1 MIVSFV
7 MFVLSLVLFLA
18 FQAQGIYTGDSGD
31 LVIAAYIGGVPH
43 PPGYPLYTLLGFLLS
58 KLPFFSVSWRLSLL
72 SSIPHAMS
80 VGLVFLL
87 IYYLTKKNTWAALFG
102 SLLLLSN
109 YLFFLYSTT
118 PEVFAMFDLFILACW
133 FLLYRWQETWNFRYF
148 YYACFVF
155 GLSLTHHHVMAFFV
169 PAFSYFIWKNTHAY
183 KKKLTMRRVFLSILS
198 FLVGLLPY
206 AYVPVAAVRDTII
219 NWDRAVDLS
228 GFVRL
233 VTRADYGTFVSGGGY
248 GETLVERWF
257 AVVAYANFL
266 VTDWSWVGITL
277 TIVGLWALYKTQRI
291 WFWSWVIA
299 LLCVGPLFFF
309 YASFPLASRF
319 TLGTYERFLLPSYVL
334 MGVASGIGLGETLR
348 IISGILT
355 PRLTLSKR
363 KAVMVLVFLTFL
375 IYPLTIS
382 GITLWRFVGLPKDRT
397 ADNMG
402 IDILENTAPG
412 AILLMSQDT
421 ALFTTQYVRYALGV
435 RPDTAVIHAVRLP
448 IEGYQASLTKSF
460 PHLVFPK
467 ASPATY
473 VEEFVKANRTQSQR
487 IYSNVILP
495 AGEGWYWVPRGM
507 LYEAVPFAELPSDEV
522 MYQDAKAHLARLHDP
537 RSGILGRYEHLMLSD
552 VLDVYGHAAI
562 ALGKTLVRADRWE
575 DARVEFTRAVS
586 YAGDTSI
593 GEALELLGLTHL
605 HFKDCDAAL
614 RAFREAKERSIVISP
629 RHIMLES
636 VTFGECVGDEKRAS
650 ELFSEYE
657 RLRSASEQS
666 LEAL

>member
-1 MIVSFV
+1 MIGSFV
-7 MFVLSLVLFLA
+7 MFALSLVLFLI

-31 LVIAAYIGGVPH
+31 LVTAAYIGGVPH
-43 PPGYPLYTLLGFLLS
+43 PPGYPLYTLLGFLAS
-58 KLPFFSVSWRLSLL
+58 KLPFFTVSWRVGLL
-72 SSIPHAMS
+72 SSLPHAMT
-80 VGLVFLL
+80 VGLVFAL
-87 IYYLTKKNTWAALFG
+87 IYYLTKKNTWAAIFG

-118 PEVFAMFDLFILACW
+118 PEVFALFDLFIVAIW
-133 FLLYRWQETWNFRYF
+133 FLLYRLMETHNLRFF

-169 PAFSYFIWKNTHAY
+169 PAFFYFIWQSARAH
-183 KKKLTMRRVFLSILS
+183 KKKLTPRVFFFS
-198 FLVGLLPY
+198 FVSLIGGLLPY
-206 AYVPVAAVRDTII
+206 AYVPVAAVRDTIV
-219 NWDRAVDLS
+219 NWDRAIDVT

-248 GETLVERWF
+248 GESLVERWF
-257 AVVAYANFL
+257 AVLAYGNFL
-266 VTDWSWVGITL
+266 LTDWSWVGIVL
-277 TIVGLWALYKTQRI
+277 VAMGLWALFKTHRV

-299 LLCVGPLFFF
+299 LVCVGPLFFF

-334 MGVASGIGLGETLR
+334 MGVLSGIGLAEILR
-348 IISGILT
+348 LLSAVLA
-355 PRLTLSKR
+355 PRIALAKR
-363 KAVMVLVFLTFL
+363 KAVIVLVFLTLL
-375 IYPLTIS
+375 IYPLTLS
-382 GITLWRFVGLPKDRT
+382 GITLWRFVGLQQDKT
-397 ADNMG
+397 ADNLG
-402 IDILENTAPG
+402 VDILENTTPG

-421 ALFTTQYVRYALGV
+421 ALFTTQYVRYVLGV

-448 IEGYQASLTKSF
+448 ITGYQASLRKYF
-460 PHLVFPK
+460 PHLKFPD
-467 ASPATY
+467 ATPTTY
-473 VEEFVKANRTQSQR
+473 IEAFIKANRTPSQR

-507 LYEAVPFAELPSDEV
+507 LYEAIPFAELPSDDV
-522 MYQDAKAHLARLHDP
+522 MYEEAKANITRFHHPHA
-537 RSGILGRYEHLMLSD
+537 GILGRYQHLMLSD
-552 VLDVYGHAAI
+552 VSDVYGHAAI
-562 ALGKTLVRADRWE
+562 ALGKTLVRAERWE
-575 DARVEFTRAVS
+575 EARTEFLRAVS
-586 YAGDTSI
+586 YTGDTSV

-614 RAFREAKERSIVISP
+614 RAFSEAKTRSLIVSP

-636 VTFGECVGDEKRAS
+636 VTYGECVGDAERAA